1 MKKLI
6 LLFLIFLII
15 GGFLIKSQNNL
26 DLDDQEDK
34 KVFIKSFTTWVLQVG
49 KNVFELT
56 GHVAKLEW
64 LPKNE
69 SVNKT
74 AEDNS

>member
-6 LLFLIFLII
+6 LIFIIFLVI

-26 DLDDQEDK
+26 DLKNEEDK
-34 KVFIKSFTTWVLQVG
+34 QTFIKSFTTWVLQVG

-56 GHVAKLEW
+56 GHASRLNW
-64 LPKNE
+64 LPD
-69 SVNKT
+69 NKT
-74 AEDNS
+74 INETINIED